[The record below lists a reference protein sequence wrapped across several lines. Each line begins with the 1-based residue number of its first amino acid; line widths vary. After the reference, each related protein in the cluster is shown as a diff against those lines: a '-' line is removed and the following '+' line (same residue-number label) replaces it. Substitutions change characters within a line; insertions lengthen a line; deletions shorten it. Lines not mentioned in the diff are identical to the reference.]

1 MELARTLSLGR
12 TARFQQKSSSL
23 SGKESRQDWVQSGCG
38 PTQKVRAPEGVWKK
52 AKGQVARAGVVLF
65 SYSTCYRQVTNVDY
79 TGAFQP
85 LTSFQWLLFQLFLIL
100 RYLNLME
107 SCSISRESF
116 CVCLPLP
123 SGKLASYVTT
133 WLLQKP
139 KGFRWNHTPAHESTP
154 LIQTPLWAS
163 VSHEMCMLSL
173 LKSVMVL
180 SWPTHP
186 WRVSH
191 LTGRQWAHMTL
202 CNVRMKCF
210 ILVGT
215 SSKDAM
221 SALIHQ
227 NSKEM
232 DSLLDPASNFAHVV
246 GVMDA
251 WHTLW
256 L

>member
-1 MELARTLSLGR
+1 MALNIWSPRSPFFYLLNVGVKGVYHLVRICGGLRDQNWGFAIP
-12 TARFQQKSSSL
+12 
-23 SGKESRQDWVQSGCG
+23 GK
-38 PTQKVRAPEGVWKK
+38 
-52 AKGQVARAGVVLF
+52 
-65 SYSTCYRQVTNVDY
+65 
-79 TGAFQP
+79 
-85 LTSFQWLLFQLFLIL
+85 QL
-100 RYLNLME
+100 
-107 SCSISRESF
+107 
-116 CVCLPLP
+116 LPLP

-163 VSHEMCMLSL
+163 VSHEMCMVSL

-180 SWPTHP
+180 SWPAHP

-191 LTGRQWAHMTL
+191 LTGRQWAHITL

-227 NSKEM
+227 NSKEI